1 MTLVAVALVVAA
13 AALAAWRL
21 DRAWSDGA
29 LALVAASAGLHLL
42 LTRRA
47 WEDAVRRPLW
57 IADVARGGWLD
68 RGVDWLLAALA
79 LALASAL
86 LARSPALRRSSAL
99 GVVRGGTALA
109 ALLAAASLG
118 WAFFGRA

>member
-1 MTLVAVALVVAA
+1 MTLVAVALAVAA

-21 DRAWSDGA
+21 GRAWVDGA
-29 LALVAASAGLHLL
+29 LALVAASAGLHVL

-57 IADVARGGWLD
+57 LADVARGRWLD

-86 LARSPALRRSSAL
+86 LARSPALRGSAAL

-109 ALLAAASLG
+109 ALLAAASLA